1 MFILINI
8 LSGGYMEDYT
18 QELLNKLD
26 DEVYDN
32 DDDDDPII
40 ENKDGVEYG
49 NVFCSWYYGYNI
61 FFYVLD
67 VKEDKVLV
75 CELQTYKGVTE
86 DGRKY
91 DYFNLDRWAYATTR
105 PAIFLPGEKRRVWVK
120 TSKKKNKKIIYY
132 PIRYGCPIYNRV
144 KKKGVEFPKTG
155 IFFAMEAPDNVFDTK
170 WEIEGV
176 PEEFITK
183 KKKEKKI
190 NKNSA

>member
-1 MFILINI
+1 
-8 LSGGYMEDYT
+8 MEDYT

-40 ENKDGVEYG
+40 ENKDGVDYG
-49 NVFCSWYYGYNI
+49 EIFVGWYYGYNI
-61 FFYVLD
+61 FFRVID
-67 VKEDKVLV
+67 VKEDKALV

-86 DGRKY
+86 DGKKY
-91 DYFNLDRWAYATTR
+91 DYFDEEQKAYATTR

-120 TSKKKNKKIIYY
+120 TSTKNNMKIIYY
-132 PIRYGCPIYNRV
+132 PVRYGCPIYNKV
-144 KKKGVEFPKTG
+144 KRQGVEFPKTG
-155 IFFAMEAPDNVFDTK
+155 IYFAVKPNCGVLDRG
-170 WEIEGV
+170 WLIEGV

-183 KKKEKKI
+183 KKKIKEKKI

>member
-1 MFILINI
+1 
-8 LSGGYMEDYT
+8 MEDYT

-40 ENKDGVEYG
+40 ENKHGVDYG
-49 NVFCSWYYGYNI
+49 EIYVGWYYGYNI
-61 FFYVLD
+61 FFRVID
-67 VKEDKVLV
+67 VNEDKALV

-91 DYFNLDRWAYATTR
+91 DYFKPDCWGYATSR
-105 PAIFLPGEKRRVWVK
+105 PALFLPGEKRRMWVR
-120 TSKKKNKKIIYY
+120 TGAKNGIKLIYF
-132 PIRYGCPIYNRV
+132 PVRYGCPIYNRV

-155 IFFAMEAPDNVFDTK
+155 VTYAIKPEGGVLNCGWYID
-170 WEIEGV
+170 GV
-176 PEEFITK
+176 PEKYITQ

-190 NKNSA
+190 NKNNA